1 MRVFIICSLAAAF
14 GVTIFGA
21 DTKVNID
28 ALPPAVQTA
37 IKNQTK
43 GATILGA
50 SQEKEHGHLTYEV
63 ETKVDGKSRD
73 LTFADN
79 GSLLEVEQEV
89 DLDSIPAPAKEA
101 IAKRAA
107 NGTVRKVESVTQG
120 SKTSYEADV
129 QMQNGKSR
137 EVAVN
142 ADGSARKGN

>member
-1 MRVFIICSLAAAF
+1 MRVFNICSLAAAF
-14 GVTIFGA
+14 GVASFGA

-50 SQEKEHGHLTYEV
+50 SQENEYGHLTYEV
-63 ETKVDGKSRD
+63 ETKIDGKSRD
-73 LTFADN
+73 LTFDDN

-107 NGTVRKVESVTQG
+107 KGTVKKVESVTQG

-142 ADGSARKGN
+142 ADGSAHKGN